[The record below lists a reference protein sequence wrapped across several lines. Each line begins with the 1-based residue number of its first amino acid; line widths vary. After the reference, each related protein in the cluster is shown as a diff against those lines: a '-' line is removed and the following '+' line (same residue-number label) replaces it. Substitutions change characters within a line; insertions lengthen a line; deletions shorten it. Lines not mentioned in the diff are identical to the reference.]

1 MADYALLTEDNPKT
15 RKGEELG
22 YYSVILHLMPSDFSG
37 HRVCVDDEHCKHTCL
52 GFSGRGPMPQTVAA
66 RLRRTNLFF
75 DNRKWFMAML
85 VNDIYLAAMTATER
99 DMDLVVRLNGTSDI
113 PWEKMRTLTHRNVM
127 ELFPDVQFMDYTKV
141 FGRKVPSNYHLTF
154 SLSETNQAN
163 ALRWLE
169 QGGNVAA
176 IYDKDMP
183 AEMLGYSTIDGDEH
197 DLRFLDPT
205 PRIVALKRKVTRI
218 PMQFKLAA

>member
-1 MADYALLTEDNPKT
+1 MADYALLTVDNPKT
-15 RKGEELG
+15 LKGQALG

-37 HRVCVDDEHCKHTCL
+37 HKVCVDDADCKHTCL
-52 GFSGRGPMPQTVAA
+52 VWSGRGPMSNTVAA
-66 RLRRTNLFF
+66 RIRRTKLFF

-85 VNDIYLAAMTATER
+85 VNDIYIASMKAEQLNME
-99 DMDLVVRLNGTSDI
+99 LVVRLNGTSDI
-113 PWEKMRTLTHRNVM
+113 PWEKIRTTTHRNVM
-127 ELFPDVQFMDYTKV
+127 ELFSDTQFMDYTKV

-154 SLSETNQAN
+154 SLSDTNQAN

-176 IYDKDMP
+176 IYDKQMP
-183 AEMLGYSTIDGDEH
+183 DEMLGYPTIDGDEH

-205 PRIVALKRKVTRI
+205 PRIVALRRKVTRI
-218 PMQFKLAA
+218 PMQFREAA